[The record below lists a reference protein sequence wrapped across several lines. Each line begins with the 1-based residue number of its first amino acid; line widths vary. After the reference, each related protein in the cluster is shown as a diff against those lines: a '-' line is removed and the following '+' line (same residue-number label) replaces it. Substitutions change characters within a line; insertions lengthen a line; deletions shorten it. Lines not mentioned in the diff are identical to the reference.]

1 MAKGSGSTKASSPNS
16 SNSLTPKDEQR
27 LIQGFKN
34 YMELYTSSKYS
45 DADVRAFEK
54 MVEKSTYNGELYR
67 GTVFETE
74 KELNDFLARIRS
86 KKELTSLNDFT
97 PSPSEE
103 ALGLGFNKQRA
114 KNRSIVSFS
123 TDFRAEY
130 AISDYRYEE
139 DLPQYPVM
147 FHMKKRSVAGKYLQ
161 SEAEVAVSIK
171 KSKLKVES
179 IHKIKDDYFPDGF
192 YYRIELS

>member
-1 MAKGSGSTKASSPNS
+1 
-16 SNSLTPKDEQR
+16 
-27 LIQGFKN
+27 
-34 YMELYTSSKYS
+34 MELYTSSKYS

-86 KKELTSLNDFT
+86 KKELTSLNDFA
-97 PSPSEE
+97 PLPSEE
-103 ALGLGFNKQRA
+103 ALHLGFNKQRA

-147 FHMKKRSVAGKYLQ
+147 FHMKKRSVAGKHLQ

-179 IHKIKDDYFPDGF
+179 IRKIKDDYFPDGF